1 MVQIKEVRSKQEL
14 KSFVKYPFALY
25 RDSPYWVPPIIKEEL
40 DSFNPELNPVFEQAE
55 ARFFLAFKGG
65 RIAGRI
71 AAIVNRVEI
80 EKLGL
85 SKMRF
90 GWMDFED
97 DAEVSKALLGKVA
110 EIGRSHGLDFMEG
123 PMGFSNLDKVGVL
136 TEGFD
141 YLGSMITWYNYPY
154 YKTHLEDF
162 GMAVEK
168 EFIESKFPF
177 SNVKPVHF
185 ERIEKIIRE
194 RYQLRPLNFEKTSQ
208 ILPWA
213 HEMFEVFNASYSR
226 LSSFVPVSESQ
237 KEYFKKK
244 YLTLIDPRYVKFVV
258 DQDNRLVS
266 FAIVMPSFSKALQK
280 AGGSLFPFG
289 FYHLL
294 KARKSSKEVFFYLI
308 GILPEYQKKG
318 VTSIIF
324 NEYYREFTARG
335 IKMAYRTPELA
346 DNVDVHQIWK
356 HFKPE
361 VYKRRCTFRKDLK
374 VEQ

>member
-1 MVQIKEVRSKQEL
+1 MLQIKEARSKKEL
-14 KSFVKYPFALY
+14 KAFVTFPFSLY
-25 RDSPYWVPPIIKEEL
+25 KDSQYWVPPIIKDEL
-40 DSFNPELNPVFEQAE
+40 DSFNPEINPVFEQAE
-55 ARFFLAFKGG
+55 ARFFLAYKGN

-71 AAIVNRVEI
+71 AAIVNRAEI
-80 EKLGL
+80 RQLGL

-97 DAEVSKALLGKVA
+97 DPEVSAALLTKVV
-110 EIGRSHGLDFMEG
+110 EIGKSHNLQYLEG

-141 YLGSMITWYNYPY
+141 HIGSMITWYNYPY
-154 YKTHLEDF
+154 YEKHLQDF
-162 GMAVEK
+162 GMTVEK
-168 EFIESKFPF
+168 EYIESKFPF
-177 SNVKPVHF
+177 SNVQPVHF
-185 ERIEKIIRE
+185 ERIQKVIRH
-194 RYQLRPLNFEKTSQ
+194 RYGLRPLNFEKTSQ

-226 LSSFVPVSESQ
+226 LASFVPISESQ

-258 DQDNRLVS
+258 DKEDRLVS
-266 FAIVMPSFSKALQK
+266 FAIVMPSFSRALQK
-280 AGGSLFPFG
+280 AKGKLFPFG

-294 KARKSSKEVFFYLI
+294 KARKNSKEVFFYLI
-308 GILPEYQKKG
+308 GILPEFQKKG

-324 NEYYREFTARG
+324 NEYYREFSDRG

-346 DNVDVHQIWK
+346 DNIDVHQIWK

-361 VYKRRCTFRKDLK
+361 VYKRRCTFRKALN
-374 VEQ
+374 